1 MKKRS
6 ITIDGH
12 RTSIS
17 LEDEFWEGL
26 KYIADQEQRS
36 LIDVIKHIDEIR
48 TTGLSSALR
57 VYVLQHYQTKKNV

>member
-17 LEDEFWEGL
+17 LEDEFWEAL
-26 KYIADQEQRS
+26 KHIADQEQRAI
-36 LIDVIKHIDEIR
+36 IDLTKHIDAIR
-48 TTGLSSALR
+48 TSGLSIALR
-57 VYVLQHYQTKKNV
+57 AFILNYYHNKSRA

>member
-1 MKKRS
+1 MKKHS

-17 LEDEFWEGL
+17 LEDDFWEAL

-36 LIDVIKHIDEIR
+36 IIDLIKHIDEIR
-48 TTGLSSALR
+48 TSGLSSALR
-57 VYVLQHYQTKKNV
+57 VFVLQYYQNTSGA

>member
-17 LEDEFWEGL
+17 LEDEFWEAL
-26 KYIADQEQRS
+26 KYIADQEQRAI
-36 LIDVIKHIDEIR
+36 IDIIKHIDEIR
-48 TTGLSSALR
+48 TSGLSSALR
-57 VYVLQHYQTKKNV
+57 AFVLLYFQNKSGT